1 MAKTAAAVA
10 IPQSVE
16 ELTPEWFSEHLGAHV
31 GAATVVEVEHEEIGT
46 GIGFVGEILRCRLT
60 ADGPAEP
67 GMPTSVIVK
76 VPARNPVNRAMGEAL
91 GAYEREI
98 QVYGRLGDRLGIP
111 MPRLYHCNLDPNPVP
126 WLDRPLLWLLE
137 HLPVRG
143 VGWLGDRFLAM
154 STKSQRR
161 YLLVI
166 EDVAD
171 ARPPSQVAGGSLDDA
186 LVALDV
192 LAKFH
197 AANWRTG
204 DDDVD
209 VDRVWPIC
217 RVPRLYQS
225 SYRRN
230 RELFVE
236 RFGELAG
243 PEVIELLDRVQAELP
258 EMMEHLASPPT
269 VLLHGDYR
277 LDNLLFRPDGSVVV
291 VDYQLVGIGR
301 PGWDVAYFITTAL
314 TADHRDE
321 EEQMLRHYHEA
332 LVAAGVTDHSYAELV
347 ADVTLTKRVLA
358 HRFVGTVDGFD
369 TTIAGTDASFVD
381 LMVGRVMD
389 WVRP

>member
-1 MAKTAAAVA
+1 MATTEV
-10 IPQSVE
+10 IPQTAD
-16 ELTPEWFSEHLGAHV
+16 ELTPAWFSEHLGAHV
-31 GAATVVEVEHEEIGT
+31 GGATVVEVVHEEIGT
-46 GIGFVGEILRCRLT
+46 GIGFVGEIYRCTLT
-60 ADGPAEP
+60 ADVLEP

-98 QVYGRLGDRLGIP
+98 QVYGRLGNRLGIP
-111 MPRLYHCNLDPNPVP
+111 MPRLYHCNLDPNPAP

-137 HLPVRG
+137 HLPIRG
-143 VGWLGDRFLAM
+143 VGWLGDRFVALSA
-154 STKSQRR
+154 KSSRR

-166 EDVAD
+166 EDIAD
-171 ARPPSQVAGGSLDDA
+171 ARPPTQVQGGSLDDA

-192 LAKFH
+192 LARFH
-197 AANWRTG
+197 AANWRTA
-204 DDDVD
+204 DADVD
-209 VDRVWPIC
+209 LDRVWSIG
-217 RVPRLYQS
+217 RVPRVFQS
-225 SYRRN
+225 SFRRN

-236 RFGELAG
+236 RFGAVAG
-243 PEVIELLDRVQAELP
+243 PDVIELLDRVQAELP
-258 EMMEHLASPPT
+258 EMLAHLASPPT

-291 VDYQLVGIGR
+291 VDYQLVGTGR

-314 TADHRDE
+314 TAEHRSE
-321 EEQMLRHYHEA
+321 EEQMLHHYHSA
-332 LVAAGVTDHSYAELV
+332 LVDAGVADHSYEEL
-347 ADVTLTKRVLA
+347 AIDVMLTKRVLA

-369 TTIAGTDASFVD
+369 TTVAGGDESFVD